1 MFQTLKV
8 QGVPVISGGRDPQ
21 NRLFYMNFT
30 DPAGVGAENC
40 VRIAAGCPLRLL
52 PITGPTTHS
61 VGWYQ
66 ECRLQRERNPQS
78 LDAVSGP
85 RTYYEHKTDYD
96 LWHPRLAH
104 INPRLALLAKPDLKE
119 WPRKAHCDDC
129 AR

>member
-78 LDAVSGP
+78 LDESVSGP
-85 RTYYEHKTDYD
+85 DPVVIY
-96 LWHPRLAH
+96 PAH
-104 INPRLALLAKPDLKE
+104 TTNIKLIMIYGIHDWLT
-119 WPRKAHCDDC
+119 
-129 AR
+129 